1 MLIIFYLSVFFEA
14 FSSSAGQNLM
24 RAVLQNTRNRSN
36 MYRGWLMNVVVAI
49 ASRNRSVPCIN
60 LKAMY
65 TIFNGFDSNQ
75 YEARIGRTQ
84 GVRTLTIIMGVREP
98 AESKETTHT
107 LV

>member
-1 MLIIFYLSVFFEA
+1 MKYL
-14 FSSSAGQNLM
+14 
-24 RAVLQNTRNRSN
+24 T
-36 MYRGWLMNVVVAI
+36 
-49 ASRNRSVPCIN
+49 
-60 LKAMY
+60 
-65 TIFNGFDSNQ
+65 DSTHQ